1 MRTVN
6 MHDAKTNLS
15 RLVEDIE
22 SGRETEIAIARNGKT
37 VARLIPI
44 ERSPIEKRVGI
55 ARGRFVL
62 PDRIDALDKEIED
75 LFS

>member
-1 MRTVN
+1 MRVVN

-44 ERSPIEKRVGI
+44 ERSPIDRRVGI
-55 ARGRFVL
+55 ARGQFVV
-62 PDRIDALDKEIED
+62 PDRIDALDNEIEG